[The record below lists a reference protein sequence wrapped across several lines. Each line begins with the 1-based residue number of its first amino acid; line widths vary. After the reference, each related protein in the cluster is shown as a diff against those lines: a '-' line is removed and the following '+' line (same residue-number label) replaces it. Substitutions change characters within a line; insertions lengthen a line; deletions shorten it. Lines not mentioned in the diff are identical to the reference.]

1 MVVIIGRTIGS
12 DWIDVIV
19 IDFYFVVVQDDFLNQ
34 CIDPVSYTH
43 LGRKEEL
50 KRAFQPS
57 GRVAPAQYSVSALQ
71 P

>member
-34 CIDPVSYTH
+34 CIDHELRLLPNGMFEEFYD
-43 LGRKEEL
+43 LFEIGRASCRE
-50 KRAFQPS
+50 
-57 GRVAPAQYSVSALQ
+57 RV
-71 P
+71 